1 MQKDKPLKDA
11 TSSTLAGVYHTKAV
25 KVDGSNTVTI
35 HAIDTAGSDRFQAMT
50 AMYCKGGIVMQLLQT
65 IGERRS
71 ERRS

>member
-50 AMYCKGGIVMQLLQT
+50 AMYCKGIVELLQS

-71 ERRS
+71 QRRS